1 MGSINRNML
10 ATMSMT
16 SAGFVVVALF
26 FFLAIGQPPLKTLA
40 DMVLFAVGDSY
51 SLSETLLKTAPIL
64 LCALAAAV
72 PGRLGLI
79 SVGAEGQLHVGA
91 IFGTAV
97 VLVMGGLNAWALIP
111 LMIFA
116 AVAGGGLFGF
126 VPGYLRARL
135 EINETISTLV
145 LNYVGILLVSALV
158 YGPWRDPVNLGW
170 PATAPFPPSAVLP
183 ALGGSRVHLG
193 LVLGLM
199 LAVALHFAFT
209 RGRWALSIRVLAGNR
224 KVGETYGLDYGRQ
237 VVALM
242 ALGGAIAGIA
252 GIVEVSAVQGRLQPG
267 ISVGYG
273 LTGFLV
279 AWLSGHRPLV
289 IVPVSVV
296 VAGLISAGDALQL
309 FAKVPAASVVILQG
323 LLFATALAVPG
334 LWKRFGKSHGN

>member
-1 MGSINRNML
+1 MTMNRRIL
-10 ATMSMT
+10 AISLTT
-16 SAGFVVVALF
+16 CAGFVVVSMLF
-26 FFLAIGQPPLKTLA
+26 FAVIGQPPVKTLA
-40 DMVLFAVGDSY
+40 DMVMFAAGDSY
-51 SLSETLLKTAPIL
+51 SISETLIKTSPIL

-97 VLVMGGLNAWALIP
+97 VLVASDASAFLLLP
-111 LMIFA
+111 LMLMA
-116 AVAGGGLFGF
+116 AAIGGGAFGYL
-126 VPGYLRARL
+126 PGILRARL

-145 LNYVGILLVSALV
+145 LNYVGILFVSALV
-158 YGPWRDPVNLGW
+158 YGPWRDAVNLGW
-170 PATAPFPPSAVLP
+170 PATMPFPPAAVFP
-183 ALGGSRVHLG
+183 TIGGTRVHLG
-193 LVLGLM
+193 LVVGVI

-224 KVGETYGLDYGRQ
+224 KVGETFGLNYRRQ
-237 VVALM
+237 VVLLM
-242 ALGGAIAGIA
+242 TLGGAIAGIA

-267 ISVGYG
+267 ISIGYG

-279 AWLSGHRPLV
+279 AWLSAHRPL
-289 IVPVSVV
+289 IILPVSVV

-309 FAKVPAASVVILQG
+309 FAKVPAASVVVLQG

-334 LWKRFGKSHGN
+334 FLNRYRPYHGT